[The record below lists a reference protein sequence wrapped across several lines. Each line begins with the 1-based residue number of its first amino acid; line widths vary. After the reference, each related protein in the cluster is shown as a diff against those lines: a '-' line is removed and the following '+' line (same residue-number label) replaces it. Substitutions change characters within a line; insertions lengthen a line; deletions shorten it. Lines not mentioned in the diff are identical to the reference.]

1 MKKVFSLLLA
11 LVLVLTSL
19 PMTALAAEQTEDTSV
34 TVYFTVESG
43 IGFVDAGGYTMG
55 LQKLTVP
62 YFDLALYGLEEIYYN
77 PNCYSDADRKEN
89 QKAGTKEM
97 AEGHVTIL
105 HLMIYAT
112 EIFKLG
118 VEIEDAGKGALAEEG
133 WPHFNFHQIF
143 PGSTF
148 INFWDYG
155 YNINYY
161 LNYMYPLGKPG
172 WGSTCDQIEL
182 KNGDVLTLRFE
193 NNNGN
198 CGTFHHFGK
207 DGIVSQELLP
217 GNQLNLT
224 LYQTTKSTDYSGTG
238 HEPVG
243 AGAEVYVCTEPGGEA
258 LVTGTT
264 NAAGDVQL
272 DTSSLEKGRYYVCSK
287 TFGPAVMQLLIGEHD
302 YIPEV
307 VAPTCTR
314 GGYTIYTCACGHSY
328 TADRTP
334 ATGHTEGDICT
345 VCGQSTAIAI
355 YGDVDGDGRISA
367 TDVSLV
373 AQVVANLTENA
384 DLAAADVDG
393 DGKITATDV
402 SLIAQFVAN
411 LITQF
416 PAEGTN
422 N

>member
-1 MKKVFSLLLA
+1 MKKRLLSLLLI
-11 LVLVLTSL
+11 LCMVLGML
-19 PMTALAAEQTEDTSV
+19 PMTASAAEAENNSV

-55 LQKLTVP
+55 LRKLTVP
-62 YFDLALYGLEEIYYN
+62 YFDLALYDLEEIYYN
-77 PNCYSDADRKEN
+77 PNCYSDADSKEN

-112 EIFKLG
+112 EIFKLSLDQ
-118 VEIEDAGKGALAEEG
+118 EEAGKGVLAEEG
-133 WPHFNFHQIF
+133 WPYFNFHGIF

-148 INFWDYG
+148 VNFWDYG

-161 LNYMYPLGKPG
+161 LNYMYPLGKAG

-182 KNGDVLTLRFE
+182 KDGDVVTLRFE

-224 LYQTTKSTDYSGTG
+224 LYQTTKTADYSGTG

-272 DTSSLEKGRYYVCSK
+272 DTSSLKKGRYYVCSK
-287 TFGPAVMQLLIGEHD
+287 TYGPAVMQLLIGEHE
-302 YIPEV
+302 YLPKV
-307 VAPTCTR
+307 TAPTCTE
-314 GGYTIYTCACGHSY
+314 GGYTTYTCACGSSY
-328 TADRTP
+328 VANRTP
-334 ATGHTEGDICT
+334 ATGHAGDGETCT
-345 VCGQSTAIAI
+345 VCGGNTAIAM
-355 YGDVDGDGRISA
+355 YGDVDGDKSITA
-367 TDVSLV
+367 TDVSLA
-373 AQVVANLTENA
+373 AQHAAGLTVTI
-384 DLAAADVDG
+384 DLDAADVDG
-393 DGKITATDV
+393 DKNVTATDV
-402 SLIAQFVAN
+402 SLIAQRVAN

-416 PAEGTN
+416 PTEGTN
-422 N
+422 